1 MPKKFENVKIIY
13 EKNGFK
19 NKICKYMPLNKKYAK
34 VCLRKTRA
42 YICLILEKFD
52 LNVKST
58 KIMLLINQYAKLCPH
73 KLVA

>member
-13 EKNGFK
+13 EKYGFK

-42 YICLILEKFD
+42 
-52 LNVKST
+52 
-58 KIMLLINQYAKLCPH
+58 
-73 KLVA
+73 